1 MYKTCAEMTS
11 PQFDGVDPADYWRAL
26 ITFLYLTG
34 WRIGSSRA
42 IRWDQ
47 IEETDQGVVVYS
59 PAEQNKGKRDV
70 QIILHPEVARHL
82 APLREANSAT
92 VFPTVTVEFLG
103 RQFRL
108 LQERA
113 AIEPR
118 FKREGQWY
126 GFHDFR
132 RGFATNNVQHL
143 NTMELM
149 QAMQHRSLATTQKY
163 IRMAEETT
171 AQNIA
176 SKLAVP
182 DFLTTG

>member
-1 MYKTCAEMTS
+1 MC
-11 PQFDGVDPADYWRAL
+11 
-26 ITFLYLTG
+26 
-34 WRIGSSRA
+34 
-42 IRWDQ
+42 IRD
-47 IEETDQGVVVYS
+47 
-59 PAEQNKGKRDV
+59 R
-70 QIILHPEVARHL
+70 
-82 APLREANSAT
+82 
-92 VFPTVTVEFLG
+92 
-103 RQFRL
+103 

-132 RGFATNNVQHL
+132 RGFATNNVANL

-149 QAMQHRSLATTQKY
+149 QAMQHRSLVTTQRY